1 MENPDEPTEDL
12 PPEDPGDEKPVPLT
26 TEWFELQ
33 RQEAVQNT
41 RKKKAERERDRA
53 DKGRV
58 RDRES
63 GFLRRWRSK
72 PPPPP

>member
-12 PPEDPGDEKPVPLT
+12 PPEDPGDEKPFPLT

-53 DKGRV
+53 TKGRG
-58 RDRES
+58 REF

>member
-1 MENPDEPTEDL
+1 MENSDEPTEDL
-12 PPEDPGDEKPVPLT
+12 PPEDPGDEKPFPLT

-53 DKGRV
+53 NKGRG
-58 RDRES
+58 REF